1 MRRLLLGLALL
12 TGLAACGAEPIWA
25 PEEDVQRSAYRA
37 DAPPSLTLIT
47 VISNSN
53 GSGGHTGLLI
63 NASQRVV
70 FDPAGTWWHP
80 YSPERNDLHYG
91 MTDQLVDHYIDY
103 HARETFH
110 VVTQT
115 VEVSPEVAERAMQVA
130 ASYGAVPKAM
140 CARST
145 SEILRQLP
153 GFTQTPTTMSP
164 KRIMAMFDELPGVE
178 RRVIYDDSPDDN
190 KDLLGQQP
198 AAAVEVAQAAR

>member
-1 MRRLLLGLALL
+1 MRRSILALVLL

-25 PEEDVQRSAYRA
+25 PEEDVQRAAYSTNE
-37 DAPPSLTLIT
+37 PPSLTLVT

-53 GSGGHTGLLI
+53 GSGGHTGLVI

-70 FDPAGTWWHP
+70 FDPAGTWYHP

-91 MTDQLVDHYIDY
+91 MTDQLVDHYYDY
-103 HARETFH
+103 HARETYH

-115 VEVSPEVAERAMQVA
+115 VEVPAEVAEAAFRAA

-145 SEILRQLP
+145 SDILRRLP
-153 GFTQTPTTMSP
+153 GFDGVPGTMNP
-164 KRIMAMFDELPGVE
+164 KRIMAAFDQMPGV
-178 RRVIYDDSPDDN
+178 RRSVVYDDSPDDN
-190 KDLLGQQP
+190 TALLG
-198 AAAVEVAQAAR
+198 AVDVAQAAR